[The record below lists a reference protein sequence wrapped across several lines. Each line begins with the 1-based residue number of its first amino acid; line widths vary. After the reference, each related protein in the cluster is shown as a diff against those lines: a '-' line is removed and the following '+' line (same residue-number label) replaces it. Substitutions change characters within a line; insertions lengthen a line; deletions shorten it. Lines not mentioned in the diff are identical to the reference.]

1 MKTTIQA
8 LFLAV
13 AVAGM
18 MSCEKLKSVADV
30 EFDTAMSTDLDIAVE
45 QATKST
51 PAGYSYTAEA
61 TIDPT
66 SDPEVKKYAD
76 KIKKYQ
82 VTSLKVVVTGV
93 SESGV
98 TLGQG
103 TWFRISDKSNSA
115 QWVLPGDFD
124 VTVGKSY
131 TLGNE
136 NGQWDNV
143 QQILGRNAEF
153 DVASEGTANK
163 NNITIKLEVS
173 IGAKVTANPL

>member
-45 QATKST
+45 QAVKST
-51 PAGYSYTAEA
+51 LDGFSYSAEA
-61 TIDPT
+61 AIDPT

-76 KIKKYQ
+76 KIKKYE
-82 VTSLKVVVTGV
+82 VTSLTVTVTGV

-103 TWFRISDKSNSA
+103 TWFMISDASSSA
-115 QWVLPGDFD
+115 KWILPADF
-124 VTVGKSY
+124 VM
-131 TLGNE
+131 
-136 NGQWDNV
+136 
-143 QQILGRNAEF
+143 
-153 DVASEGTANK
+153 
-163 NNITIKLEVS
+163 
-173 IGAKVTANPL
+173 